1 MYQLA
6 NIINVCKQ
14 KSEATEKNLR
24 EVVNKIKG
32 LSEDSFAF
40 VWDKL
45 PKEHHSTKAITL
57 PHITYKQDKASIE
70 KDFIERK
77 VRGVHYRKQAV
88 KVIKEYD
95 TGMLK
100 VLAYC
105 ADKDFQVECYQVPRQ
120 FPHYEVLNQFFSQVG
135 ASKQL
140 LKSKYFPSYLGF
152 DDMTNED
159 YNLYFFEIKK
169 GKALEQ
175 LM

>member
-1 MYQLA
+1 M
-6 NIINVCKQ
+6 CKQ

-57 PHITYKQDKASIE
+57 PHITYQQDKASIE

-105 ADKDFQVECYQVPRQ
+105 ADKDFPVECYQVPR
-120 FPHYEVLNQFFSQVG
+120 
-135 ASKQL
+135 
-140 LKSKYFPSYLGF
+140 
-152 DDMTNED
+152 
-159 YNLYFFEIKK
+159 
-169 GKALEQ
+169 
-175 LM
+175 